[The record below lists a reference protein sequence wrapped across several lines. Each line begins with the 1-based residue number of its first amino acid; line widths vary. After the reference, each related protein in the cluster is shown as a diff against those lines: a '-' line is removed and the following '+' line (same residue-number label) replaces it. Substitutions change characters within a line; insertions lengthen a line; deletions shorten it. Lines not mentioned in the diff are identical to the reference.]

1 MSWLSPPLLATAVSL
16 LGNTCAQCY
25 HIPLGEGRG
34 GKLSNGYMFSEF
46 NICLS
51 LRGEFSLF
59 LSPPRPV
66 DYMSHFI
73 LVHVSSEKQILLD
86 QFRLDAADGAADF
99 SLSLSLSY
107 ESLSKVE
114 VKLFLLR
121 TGVI

>member
-1 MSWLSPPLLATAVSL
+1 
-16 LGNTCAQCY
+16 
-25 HIPLGEGRG
+25 
-34 GKLSNGYMFSEF
+34 
-46 NICLS
+46 
-51 LRGEFSLF
+51 
-59 LSPPRPV
+59 
-66 DYMSHFI
+66 MSHFI